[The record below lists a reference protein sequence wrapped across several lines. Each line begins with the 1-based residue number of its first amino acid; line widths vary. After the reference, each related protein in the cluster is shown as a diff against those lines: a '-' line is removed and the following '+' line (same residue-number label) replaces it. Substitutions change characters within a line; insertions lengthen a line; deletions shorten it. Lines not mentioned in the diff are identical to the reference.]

1 MIIVEES
8 IDQMN
13 IARLQAAWTPRIHDF
28 QPPPRGRVE
37 LLVEEK
43 TSTILFLLGKNKVF
57 LNITPKTIQQKPKGK
72 KNLGH
77 LAAQISH
84 SSGTCLFQAMP
95 RGSGAEVVMFTR
107 DSPRN
112 VRIFHGDV

>member
-28 QPPPRGRVE
+28 QPPARGRVE

-43 TSTILFLLGKNKVF
+43 TS
-57 LNITPKTIQQKPKGK
+57 IQFWFCWEKSR
-72 KNLGH
+72 L
-77 LAAQISH
+77 S
-84 SSGTCLFQAMP
+84 
-95 RGSGAEVVMFTR
+95 
-107 DSPRN
+107 
-112 VRIFHGDV
+112 